1 MDVRCDRCKTQY
13 TVEDAQVTEAGVT
26 VRCPQCQH
34 TFIVKKKAWVVTMP
48 VKPGQEGQP
57 SITLGAEPTPP
68 PSAPGPSEPAAEPPK
83 EREWRVRQAN
93 GNLFTFRDL
102 TALQRWIVER
112 KVTRDDDISADGQT
126 WKRLGNIPELAGF
139 FLLVDE
145 AQRSA
150 ELQVQARLGL
160 LPGSGAQG
168 PSVPVQPGVAGPPP
182 AQDPPAPPPP
192 VRTAMALPPEAPPA
206 EPPKR
211 GGSRWLLPVV
221 LLALLGAG
229 AGFYFGVLLPREQ
242 AAAREQADLRSRLA
256 KAEAEA
262 QVRAN
267 TPTTGA
273 PTPGTPG
280 TVDPS
285 GSGAVL
291 PPPDDGGS
299 AADAGPLTDAGEA
312 ADAGGT
318 VAETTPDAGLA
329 DAGTDA
335 GMPPDAGATDAGA
348 PLADAGT
355 DGGTAPDAG
364 APVAKRPEPVRDF
377 DYWIAQGD
385 RQRERERAD
394 PAMSAYDKASELAP
408 DRAEPYAGRGLVH
421 LDLGD
426 YSLAE
431 AEFLRALK
439 LNPRYAVALMGLAE
453 TYRSQGKKAEAI
465 RYYERYLEV
474 LPNGPE
480 AAVAR
485 SALERLRE

>member
-1 MDVRCDRCKTQY
+1 
-13 TVEDAQVTEAGVT
+13 
-26 VRCPQCQH
+26 
-34 TFIVKKKAWVVTMP
+34 
-48 VKPGQEGQP
+48 
-57 SITLGAEPTPP
+57 
-68 PSAPGPSEPAAEPPK
+68 
-83 EREWRVRQAN
+83 
-93 GNLFTFRDL
+93 
-102 TALQRWIVER
+102 
-112 KVTRDDDISADGQT
+112 
-126 WKRLGNIPELAGF
+126 
-139 FLLVDE
+139 
-145 AQRSA
+145 
-150 ELQVQARLGL
+150 
-160 LPGSGAQG
+160 
-168 PSVPVQPGVAGPPP
+168 
-182 AQDPPAPPPP
+182 
-192 VRTAMALPPEAPPA
+192 
-206 EPPKR
+206 
-211 GGSRWLLPVV
+211 
-221 LLALLGAG
+221 
-229 AGFYFGVLLPREQ
+229 
-242 AAAREQADLRSRLA
+242 
-256 KAEAEA
+256 
-262 QVRAN
+262 
-267 TPTTGA
+267 
-273 PTPGTPG
+273 
-280 TVDPS
+280 
-285 GSGAVL
+285 VL
-291 PPPDDGGS
+291 PPQDDGGT
-299 AADAGPLTDAGEA
+299 AGDAGAGEA
-312 ADAGGT
+312 ADAGGI

-335 GMPPDAGATDAGA
+335 GTDGGVPPDAGAADAGA

-364 APVAKRPEPVRDF
+364 AAVAKRPEPVRDF

-394 PAMSAYDKASELAP
+394 PAMSAYDKAAELAP

>member
-13 TVEDAQVTEAGVT
+13 TVDDAQVTEAGVT

-57 SITLGAEPTPP
+57 SITLGAEPTPVPAP
-68 PSAPGPSEPAAEPPK
+68 PAPSEPSAEPPK

-145 AQRSA
+145 AQRAA

-160 LPGSGAQG
+160 IPGSST
-168 PSVPVQPGVAGPPP
+168 PE
-182 AQDPPAPPPP
+182 PPAPPPP

-211 GGSRWLLPVV
+211 GGNRGLLPVG

-229 AGFYFGVLLPREQ
+229 AGFYLGVLRPREE
-242 AAAREQADLRSRLA
+242 AAAREQAELRARLA

-262 QVRAN
+262 QARAN
-267 TPTTGA
+267 TPAAVA
-273 PTPGTPG
+273 PTPGTVG
-280 TVDPS
+280 PS
-285 GSGAVL
+285 GPGAVS
-291 PPPDDGGS
+291 PPRDDGGTD
-299 AADAGPLTDAGEA
+299 ADGGALADAGE

-335 GMPPDAGATDAGA
+335 GMPSDGGAADAGA

-364 APVAKRPEPVRDF
+364 AAVARRPEPVRDF

-394 PAMSAYDKASELAP
+394 PAMNAYDKAAELAP